1 MIGKI
6 IKPFLVLLLT
16 FSFLFPQ
23 KTYTFTE
30 EEVKSL
36 YTSIQELENAD
47 STNQKIIENLN
58 SQIYMYIHQ
67 TEIDSQI
74 IANYIEQLKLKEDL
88 IKEIK
93 PKWHEN
99 KYLWFSMGVVSILVP
114 IWAVGQLK

>member
-1 MIGKI
+1 MKL
-6 IKPFLVLLLT
+6 FLVLLLT
-16 FSFLFPQ
+16 FSLILPQ
-23 KTYTFTE
+23 QTYEFSE

-36 YTSIQELENAD
+36 YASIKTLENAD

-58 SQIYMYIHQ
+58 EQIYMYIHQ

-74 IANYIEQLKLKEDL
+74 ITNYIEQLKLKEDL

-99 KYLWFSMGVVSILVP
+99 KYLWFSMGILSTLIP

>member
-1 MIGKI
+1 MFNGIKSYLVFLI
-6 IKPFLVLLLT
+6 I
-16 FSFLFPQ
+16 FSLIFPQ
-23 KTYTFTE
+23 KTYEFSE

-36 YTSIQELENAD
+36 YTSIKELENTD

-58 SQIYMYIHQ
+58 EQIYMYIQ
-67 TEIDSQI
+67 QSEIDSQM
-74 IANYIEQLKLKEDL
+74 IANYIEQLKLKDDL

-99 KYLWFSMGVVSILVP
+99 KYLWFTMGIVSTLIP

>member
-1 MIGKI
+1 MRKI
-6 IKPFLVLLLT
+6 ILILLIIGLI
-16 FSFLFPQ
+16 FPQ

-58 SQIYMYIHQ
+58 EQIYMYIQ
-67 TEIDSQI
+67 QSNLDSLI
-74 IANYIEQLKLKEDL
+74 IEDYKIKLKLQEDM
-88 IKEIK
+88 IKAIK

-99 KYLWFSMGVVSILVP
+99 KYLWYAGGVLSMILP
-114 IWAVGQLK
+114 IWAVGQVSN

>member
-1 MIGKI
+1 MYFQKQYLVFLI
-6 IKPFLVLLLT
+6 I
-16 FSFLFPQ
+16 FSLIFPQ
-23 KTYTFTE
+23 KTYEFSE

-36 YTSIQELENAD
+36 YTSIKELENTD

-58 SQIYMYIHQ
+58 EQIYMYIHQ

-74 IANYIEQLKLKEDL
+74 IANYIEQLKLKDDL

-99 KYLWFSMGVVSILVP
+99 KYLWFGMGIATMIVP